1 MQGLQSL
8 HLSVFHTVDHHQ
20 LRKQQPTVQGC
31 MTVQRLIFGEIVKWG
46 LRGFA
51 AAGLRGCHMFT
62 TAGLWVGGWVSRLG
76 PVIRRAIYIP
86 SSSAVGG
93 VVIWAFLHNLF
104 KHSGIWQL
112 AGLFIALNAAL
123 ALWICCCKASHSVT
137 KVFNNVFNNGACC
150 VKGSCA
156 VVKITLN
163 RKVYWYTS
171 IRCYDSW
178 LTFLS

>member
-1 MQGLQSL
+1 MQGPRSL

-51 AAGLRGCHMFT
+51 AAGLNGCHMFT
-62 TAGLWVGGWVSRLG
+62 SAGLWVGGWVSRLG
-76 PVIRRAIYIP
+76 PVIRKAIYIP

-123 ALWICCCKASHSVT
+123 ALWICCCKASSHCVT
-137 KVFNNVFNNGACC
+137 KVFNNNGECY
-150 VKGSCA
+150 VKGLCAWKA
-156 VVKITLN
+156 VVKMTHWIEEYIDIQASSAMT
-163 RKVYWYTS
+163 VG
-171 IRCYDSW
+171 
-178 LTFLS
+178 